1 MSLSSR
7 VAWTEGLFLRP
18 QHFQQ
23 EARYLDRALKACFNV
38 VANGWGFSKLDL
50 NSELLELGQFA
61 IERASG
67 FFPDGEIF
75 DFPEHDISPLPI
87 DIHEDAHGCAVY
99 MCLQPKR
106 FGDQETSLEGAN
118 TRRCTQTAQV
128 TDMATEARSEAASV
142 EIARLKPI
150 LKLEKKPGAGIE
162 GFVSIAVARIS
173 DIGADGAVKLEKN
186 FIPTVY
192 DHSSAKI
199 LKSFIT
205 NTEGL
210 LEGRSA
216 TLAARV
222 TGASSGG
229 APEVSDYILLQTINR
244 YLNIFRHFSNV
255 KTMHPQELF
264 LGASNLCAEF
274 SVHTQPD
281 RMAPAFKAYDHRNLT
296 ESFKPV
302 IEEVRRCLSYIGDP
316 TATNLPLSERG
327 FGIQV
332 AEITDKTLLKT
343 SQIVLAVGASMPGE
357 DIRRRFPKE
366 AKIGNVDVIRDLVN
380 IQIPGVRLKALP
392 VAPRQIPYH
401 AGKVYFELERK
412 GDYWEGLVES
422 SAVALHVGGDFPDLN
437 LTLWAIRET
446 RK

>member
-23 EARYLDRALKACFNV
+23 EARYLDRVIKACSNAI
-38 VANGWGFSKLDL
+38 ANAWGFSEIQVNLD
-50 NSELLELGQFA
+50 LLELGQFA
-61 IERASG
+61 IERAQG
-67 FFPDGEIF
+67 IFPDGEVF
-75 DFPEHDISPLPI
+75 NFPEHDISPTPI
-87 DIHEDAHGCAVY
+87 DIHEDAHGCTVY

-106 FGDQETSLEGAN
+106 FGEQETSLEGAN
-118 TRRCTQTAQV
+118 TRRCTQTTQV
-128 TDMATEARSEAASV
+128 TDMATEARAEAASV
-142 EIARLKPI
+142 EVARLKPV
-150 LKLEKKPGAGIE
+150 LKLEKKPGKGIE
-162 GFVSIAVARIS
+162 GFVTIAVARIA
-173 DIGADGAVKLEKN
+173 DISADGSVKLEQG
-186 FIPTVY
+186 FIPTV
-192 DHSSAKI
+192 SNFNCAKI
-199 LKSFIT
+199 LTNFIT

-244 YLNIFRHFSNV
+244 YLNTFRHLSNA
-255 KTMHPQELF
+255 TMMHPQDIYLC
-264 LGASNLCAEF
+264 ASNLAAEF
-274 SVHTQPD
+274 AVHTQPD
-281 RMAPAFKAYDHRNLT
+281 RVAPAFKAYDHRNLT
-296 ESFKPV
+296 DSFQPI

-332 AEITDKTLLKT
+332 AEISDKTLLKT
-343 SQIVLAVGASMPGE
+343 SQIVLAIGASMPGE

-366 AKIGNVDVIRDLVN
+366 AKIGSVDVIRDLVN

-412 GDYWEGLVES
+412 GDYWQGLVES
-422 SAVALHVGGDFPDLN
+422 SAIALHIGGDFPDIN

-446 RK
+446 KT

>member
-23 EARYLDRALKACFNV
+23 EARYLDRVLKACSQAI
-38 VANGWGFSKLDL
+38 ANAWGFSDVAL

-61 IERASG
+61 IERG
-67 FFPDGEIF
+67 RGIFPDGEAF

-87 DIHEDAHGCAVY
+87 DIHEDAHGCTVY

-118 TRRCTQTAQV
+118 TRRCTQVAQI

-142 EIARLKPI
+142 EITRLKPV

-173 DIGADGAVKLEKN
+173 DVGADGSVKLEKG
-186 FIPTVY
+186 FIPTVSN
-192 DHSSAKI
+192 HNSAAI

-210 LEGRSA
+210 LAGRSA

-244 YLNIFRHFSNV
+244 YLNIFRHFSAA
-255 KTMHPQELF
+255 KQIHPQDLF
-264 LGASNLCAEF
+264 LSVSNLCAEF
-274 SVHTQPD
+274 AVHTQPD
-281 RMAPAFKAYDHRNLT
+281 RMAPEFKAYDHRNLT
-296 ESFKPV
+296 ETFQPV

-332 AEITDKTLLKT
+332 SEISDQTLLKT

-366 AKIGNVDVIRDLVN
+366 AKIGSVDVIRDLVN
-380 IQIPGVRLKALP
+380 VQIPGVRLKALP

-412 GDYWEGLVES
+412 GDYWQGLVEG
-422 SAVALHVGGDFPDLN
+422 SAIALHVGGDFPDIN
-437 LTLWAIRET
+437 MTLWAIRET

>member
-142 EIARLKPI
+142 EIARLKPV

-173 DIGADGAVKLEKN
+173 DIG
-186 FIPTVY
+186 
-192 DHSSAKI
+192 
-199 LKSFIT
+199 

-302 IEEVRRCLSYIGDP
+302 
-316 TATNLPLSERG
+316 
-327 FGIQV
+327 
-332 AEITDKTLLKT
+332 LKT